1 MLILLFI
8 TQIVFTCARVTFLSL
23 RIEES
28 SKNKKFSK
36 LFFFFEFILHNI
48 HKLHFISDNKALQ
61 RIYKLHYLT
70 FFIYPT
76 LIYL

>member
-1 MLILLFI
+1 MNKIIAIKMVFI
-8 TQIVFTCARVTFLSL
+8 IRVTLYITLEAVKIKSL
-23 RIEES
+23 V
-28 SKNKKFSK
+28 NY
-36 LFFFFEFILHNI
+36 FFFFEFILHNI